1 MISCLTVTLPISE
14 RFEML
19 KRSIAAYQ
27 VQTFL
32 DRELVVVVNM
42 NSSRGIKSC
51 YTEIKNYIDSLNDPS
66 IRCLDIQGQR
76 TLGELRNIS
85 VAQAYGDIICQWDDD
100 DIFHPMRLEEQ
111 LNFLQSTGADA
122 NILAEILLFFDQTR
136 ELFYTNWTNTLDK
149 GFAGSLMCKKNSVP
163 LYPESGE
170 QSTLGE
176 DSYVVGQ
183 LNASGHLQHLK
194 NKAYLMAYVSHGNN
208 SWSAEFF
215 NTIQSSLTISK
226 GLFERK
232 KEVLFTQISALQMG
246 SEPIVFKTTNGDAY
260 TYIPGDTPLIA

>member
-51 YTEIKNYIDSLNDPS
+51 YTEIKNYIDSLNNPS

-85 VAQAYGDIICQWDDD
+85 VSEACGDIICQWDDD

-111 LNFLQSTGADA
+111 FNFLQSTGADA
-122 NILAEILLFFDQTR
+122 NILAEILLFFSETR
-136 ELFYTNWTNTLDK
+136 ELFYTNWSNTPY
-149 GFAGSLMCKKNSVP
+149 GGMTGSLMCRKSSVP
-163 LYPESGE
+163 EYPTSSERSK
-170 QSTLGE
+170 LGE
-176 DSYVVGQ
+176 DSYIVKL
-183 LNASGHLQHLK
+183 LNKSGRIHYLK
-194 NKAYLMAYVSHGNN
+194 DKAYLFTYVSHSSN

-232 KEVLFTQISALQMG
+232 KEILFTQISALQMG
-246 SEPIVFKTTNGDAY
+246 SEPIVFKTANGDAY